1 MADVDA
7 LSRLVKKADAVAES
21 ASVLVERTIRDIRG
35 EIANLSEELNLA
47 GSAADREK
55 AYAEIRRRM
64 AKLSRRLDALMATQN
79 ELAGKT
85 AAKQAAE
92 MTGLEV
98 KYSAKRAEA
107 ITELVTPKQG
117 ENLAAVFT
125 QRMAASLINSL
136 QAATV
141 AVLRQQAVEGGT
153 MREMTRELARKWR
166 EAAKTAEPKFTDASG
181 RTWDTK
187 TYLAM
192 NVRTNTMRVYNDCL
206 LDDIARTTGSDIA
219 RISDD
224 GGDPHCVCAAWAGCV
239 ISISGK
245 TKGLP
250 TYEQARNGGC
260 FHPNCVH
267 TLEYIDEDIDAE
279 EIALAKAHPVQK
291 GLEDDPD
298 AQYERRREID
308 IDRKMHRDRSISRS
322 DAELLVDRDNL
333 TAAIRSGLIRSD
345 ARKLVDALTDAQVKA
360 LMTDNRPPRF
370 EPTKKAT
377 KKDPHAADEKWI
389 HGKRGGVVHISR
401 TATVEDL
408 VKVTGVQDAKM
419 PEPAK
424 VEKKVNPPKMLT
436 IDSLVKLAENGPVRT
451 PRIEDF
457 KLNEDE
463 YELAEE
469 FIKLLNRKV
478 EEFKIDRFERLEF
491 HRGVDWGASVRFGA
505 FKINIDEI
513 KNASAEYERLKKEAA
528 ERPNGKTQIV
538 LPPSKEQYIESLVVH
553 EIGHWVQQTNNR
565 YKEVAAE
572 FKKAKRDA
580 GKLPSIYA
588 KTNEM
593 EFFAEVFTQYHY
605 DKSRLTESQ
614 RQMVKA
620 TLDGLPEKYLIKH
633 ARLIEQS
640 GKSDGETIA
649 LPPISQ
655 KTADEIAK
663 VCGITPKSL
672 TPTVCGDEIRH
683 SFNRHGQ
690 HIDGKTKGE
699 MQKNQ
704 VPITSQDIAR
714 ICEILE
720 SYDRIEKGTFNKT
733 DNADSIKIIKNFN
746 DGTSYTIFA
755 NAETL
760 KFKTMWK
767 KKN

>member
-1 MADVDA
+1 M
-7 LSRLVKKADAVAES
+7 AES

-55 AYAEIRRRM
+55 AYAEIRQRM

-187 TYLAM
+187 SYLAM

-267 TLEYIDEDIDAE
+267 TIEYVDEDIDSE

-389 HGKRGGVVHISR
+389 HGKRGGVVHIAR
-401 TATVEDL
+401 DADAEKL
-408 VKVTGVQDAKM
+408 IKVCSIKDAKM
-419 PEPAK
+419 PDPPK
-424 VEKKVNPPKMLT
+424 VEKP
-436 IDSLVKLAENGPVRT
+436 
-451 PRIEDF
+451 
-457 KLNEDE
+457 
-463 YELAEE
+463 
-469 FIKLLNRKV
+469 KV
-478 EEFKIDRFERLEF
+478 EPLPKFKTSKEATEYIEKTYGIACKGFDKFSLEF
-491 HRGVDWGASVRFGA
+491 CQG
-505 FKINIDEI
+505 
-513 KNASAEYERLKKEAA
+513 
-528 ERPNGKTQIV
+528 
-538 LPPSKEQYIESLVVH
+538 
-553 EIGHWVQQTNNR
+553 
-565 YKEVAAE
+565 
-572 FKKAKRDA
+572 
-580 GKLPSIYA
+580 
-588 KTNEM
+588 
-593 EFFAEVFTQYHY
+593 
-605 DKSRLTESQ
+605 
-614 RQMVKA
+614 MVKA
-620 TLDGLPEKYLIKH
+620 VADVKAHIGDSE
-633 ARLIEQS
+633 RLQGVWTFAEYYKKAFEVKRAQTA
-640 GKSDGETIA
+640 KSMAKLFGA
-649 LPPISQ
+649 SISEPAIQ
-655 KTADEIAK
+655 KQIDDITKTKLRRA
-663 VCGITPKSL
+663 GITKSSQNYGCAVYFYDAESKELNGIILNNHLDRMDRRREVSSGFKAQGCENPLSTVYHELGHIIDYHLGIVDRTKTHIANDTIKSFWDKGRKEIEEKLSGYGSKNPREMIAEAWAEYKMNPNPREMAL
-672 TPTVCGDEIRH
+672 TIGRELDKLCG
-683 SFNRHGQ
+683 
-690 HIDGKTKGE
+690 
-699 MQKNQ
+699 
-704 VPITSQDIAR
+704 
-714 ICEILE
+714 
-720 SYDRIEKGTFNKT
+720 
-733 DNADSIKIIKNFN
+733 KNF
-746 DGTSYTIFA
+746 
-755 NAETL
+755 
-760 KFKTMWK
+760 
-767 KKN
+767 